1 MKKVAMGIS
10 DGSLETD
17 GGASTNPPEVEP
29 KDWESSFQTT
39 LSARLNLGRKLVVRF
54 TVIFGQS
61 RIQTLWFTSGK
72 WGCHLD
78 SGPTLAVR

>member
-29 KDWESSFQTT
+29 KD
-39 LSARLNLGRKLVVRF
+39 
-54 TVIFGQS
+54 
-61 RIQTLWFTSGK
+61 
-72 WGCHLD
+72 
-78 SGPTLAVR
+78 